1 MLSSL
6 CKLKLLLKRN
16 YIKVKS
22 LFFLFSLLLI
32 FMMAL
37 VVIINDYPS
46 SESVYNSDLDSTHN
60 IQYLRNTNINSI
72 ELDTNIIEETINS
85 NIE

>member
-6 CKLKLLLKRN
+6 FKFKLLLKRN

-46 SESVYNSDLDSTHN
+46 SKSVYNSDLDSTHN
-60 IQYLRNTNINSI
+60 IQYLRNTNVNSI
-72 ELDTNIIEETINS
+72 ELDTDIIEETINS